1 MTVTVATLWR
11 YPVKSMLGEPCDQ
24 VELNTRGVR
33 GDRQFAVRSADGKF
47 GSGKNSRRFRHIEG
61 LFTFRARLAGEWP
74 EITFPDGR
82 RLRADDP
89 AIDSALSTA
98 LGEPVTLA
106 REGEVSHFDASPL
119 HLVGSR
125 SLEWLKSRLPESH
138 VDERRFRP
146 NITLITEE
154 SELSWV
160 GRILQIGNSVKLR
173 ITAPTGRCVMTTSAQ
188 TDLPFDP
195 KILRCIA
202 QEADEDFGVY
212 AEVLQP
218 GRVSRGDPVLL
229 R

>member
-1 MTVTVATLWR
+1 MTATVATLWR
-11 YPVKSMLGEPCDQ
+11 YPVKSMLGEPCDE

-61 LFTFRARLAGEWP
+61 LFTFRAELAGDWP

-82 RLRADDP
+82 RLRAGDP
-89 AIDSALSTA
+89 AIDSTLSAA
-98 LGEPVTLA
+98 LGMPVTLV
-106 REGEVSHFDASPL
+106 REGDLSHFDASPI
-119 HLVGSR
+119 HVVSTA
-125 SLEWLKSRLPESH
+125 SLQWLQARLPQSR

-146 NITLITEE
+146 NITVSSDER
-154 SELSWV
+154 ELSWL
-160 GRILQIGNSVKLR
+160 GKTLCIGGVELR
-173 ITAPTGRCVMTTSAQ
+173 VTAPTGRCVMTTSAQ

-202 QEADEDFGVY
+202 QEAAEDFGVY

-218 GRVSRGDPVLL
+218 GRISRGDPVTL

>member
-1 MTVTVATLWR
+1 MTATVATLWR

-24 VELNTRGVR
+24 LELNARGVR

-61 LFTFRARLAGEWP
+61 LFTFRAQLAGDWP

-89 AIDSALSTA
+89 TIDSALSA
-98 LGEPVTLA
+98 VLGTPVTLA
-106 REGEVSHFDASPL
+106 REGDVSHFDASPI
-119 HLVGSR
+119 HLVSTA
-125 SLEWLKSRLPESH
+125 SLQWLQSRLPQSR

-146 NITLITEE
+146 NITVRCDER
-154 SELSWV
+154 ELSWL
-160 GRILQIGNSVKLR
+160 GRTLLIGGVELR
-173 ITAPTGRCVMTTSAQ
+173 VTAPTGRCVMTTSAQ
-188 TDLPFDP
+188 GDLPFDP

-202 QEADEDFGVY
+202 QEAGEDFGVY
-212 AEVLQP
+212 AEVLQA
-218 GRVSRGDPVLL
+218 GRVARGDPVTL

>member
-1 MTVTVATLWR
+1 MTAKVATLWR
-11 YPVKSMLGEPCDQ
+11 YPVKSMLGEPCDE
-24 VELNTRGVR
+24 VELNARGVR

-61 LFTFRARLAGEWP
+61 LFTFRAQLAGEWP
-74 EITFPDGR
+74 EINFPDGR

-89 AIDSALSTA
+89 AIDGALSA
-98 LGEPVTLA
+98 VLGTPVTLA
-106 REGEVSHFDASPL
+106 REDEVSHFDASPI

-125 SLEWLKSRLPESH
+125 SLDWLRSRLPESR

-146 NITLITEE
+146 NITLITDD

-160 GRILQIGNSVKLR
+160 GRILHIGNGVRLR
-173 ITAPTGRCVMTTSAQ
+173 VTAPTRRCVMTTSAQ

-195 KILRCIA
+195 KIMRCIA
-202 QEADEDFGVY
+202 QEAGEDFGVY

-218 GRVSRGDPVLL
+218 GRVSRGDPVTL

>member
-1 MTVTVATLWR
+1 MTATVATLWR
-11 YPVKSMLGEPCDQ
+11 YPVKSMLGEPCDE

-61 LFTFRARLAGEWP
+61 LFTFRARLAGESP

-82 RLRADDP
+82 RLRADDA
-89 AIDSALSTA
+89 AIDSALTA
-98 LGEPVTLA
+98 VLGTPVTLA
-106 REGEVSHFDASPL
+106 REGDVSHFDASPI
-119 HLVGSR
+119 HLVTTA
-125 SLEWLKSRLPESH
+125 SLQWLQSRLPQSR

-146 NITLITEE
+146 NITVSTDER
-154 SELSWV
+154 ELAWL
-160 GRILQIGNSVKLR
+160 GRTLR
-173 ITAPTGRCVMTTSAQ
+173 IGGVELRVIAPTGRCVMTTSAQ

-202 QEADEDFGVY
+202 QEAGEDFGVY
-212 AEVLQP
+212 AEVLQA
-218 GRVSRGDPVLL
+218 GRISRGDRVTL

>member
-1 MTVTVATLWR
+1 MTATVATLWR
-11 YPVKSMLGEPCDQ
+11 YPVKSMLGEPCDA
-24 VELNTRGVR
+24 VEVNTRGVR

-61 LFTFRARLAGEWP
+61 LFTFRARLVGEWP

-89 AIDSALSTA
+89 AIDSALSAA
-98 LGEPVTLA
+98 LGMPVTLA
-106 REGEVSHFDASPL
+106 REGDVSHFDASPI
-119 HLVGSR
+119 HLVSTA
-125 SLEWLKSRLPESH
+125 SLQWLQSRLPQSR

-146 NITLITEE
+146 NVTVRCDER
-154 SELSWV
+154 ELSWV
-160 GRILQIGNSVKLR
+160 GRTLSIGGVELR
-173 ITAPTGRCVMTTSAQ
+173 VTAPTGRCVMTTSAQ

-202 QEADEDFGVY
+202 QEAGEDFGVY

-218 GRVSRGDPVLL
+218 GRVSRGHPVTL

>member
-1 MTVTVATLWR
+1 MTATVATLWR
-11 YPVKSMLGEPCDQ
+11 YPVKSMLGEPCDE

-61 LFTFRARLAGEWP
+61 LFSFRAQVAGDCP

-89 AIDSALSTA
+89 AIDSTLSA
-98 LGEPVTLA
+98 VLGMPVTLA
-106 REGEVSHFDASPL
+106 RERDISHFDASPI
-119 HLVGSR
+119 HLVSTA
-125 SLEWLKSRLPESH
+125 SLQWLQSRLPQSR

-146 NITLITEE
+146 NITVNSDER
-154 SELSWV
+154 ELSWLGKTV
-160 GRILQIGNSVKLR
+160 CIGGVELR
-173 ITAPTGRCVMTTSAQ
+173 VTAPTGRCVMTTSAQ

-202 QEADEDFGVY
+202 QEAGEEFGVY
-212 AEVLQP
+212 AEVLQA
-218 GRVSRGDPVLL
+218 GRISRGDPVTL

>member
-1 MTVTVATLWR
+1 
-11 YPVKSMLGEPCDQ
+11 MLGEQCDA
-24 VELNTRGVR
+24 VELNARGVR

-61 LFTFRARLAGEWP
+61 LFTFRAQLAGEWP

-82 RLRADDP
+82 RVRADDP
-89 AIDSALSTA
+89 VIDSALSA
-98 LGEPVTLA
+98 VLGTPVTLA
-106 REGEVSHFDASPL
+106 REGEVSHFDASPI
-119 HLVGSR
+119 HLVSTA
-125 SLEWLKSRLPESH
+125 SLHWLQSRLPQSR

-146 NITLITEE
+146 NITVDSDERE
-154 SELSWV
+154 PSWV
-160 GRILQIGNSVKLR
+160 GRTLCVGGVELR
-173 ITAPTGRCVMTTSAQ
+173 VTALTGRCVMTTSAQ

-202 QEADEDFGVY
+202 QEAGEDFGVY

-218 GRVSRGDPVLL
+218 GRVSRGDPVIL